1 MASSLINVLPSPHRE
16 KVSTILQDTTFIA
29 DNEEKV
35 ARAIALVSLAQVL
48 SQTPRSKTFGDD
60 LKLTMTL
67 TSKTLDVKHQS
78 LPPWLSK
85 QISDAQPEKKQTQ
98 ADTGGA
104 GADSTVS
111 TAASSG

>member
-1 MASSLINVLPSPHRE
+1 M
-16 KVSTILQDTTFIA
+16 QDTTCIA

-78 LPPWLSK
+78 LPTWLSK

-98 ADTGGA
+98 ADTDGA